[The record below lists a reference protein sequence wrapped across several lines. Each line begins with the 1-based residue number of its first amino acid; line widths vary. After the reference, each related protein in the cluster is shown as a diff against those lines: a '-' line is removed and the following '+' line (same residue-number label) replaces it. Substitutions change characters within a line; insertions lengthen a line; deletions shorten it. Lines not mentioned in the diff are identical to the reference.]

1 MEKERDELLGDLFRA
16 YFDTR
21 RHKRNTRSQL
31 SFEFNFEHN
40 LIELCDRIA
49 DRTYTP
55 APAICFITEE
65 PVKREIFA
73 SPFAH
78 RVVCRLLYNYIAPMF
93 EARMIHDSYSCRVGK
108 GVFVGIRRFEHH
120 LRSCTRNYSQAAYV
134 LKLDLR
140 GYFMS
145 IDRWVLHGV
154 LMRELDANWRKVS
167 GNGRRWCDRLDRG
180 LIDYLIRVILF
191 RNPVSDCIVLGQQS
205 DWDGLPPSKSLF
217 HAPENVGL
225 PIGDITSQLFSNILL
240 DQMDR
245 FVKRNLRCRHYG
257 RYVDDFYVVHA
268 SRRYLKSLTACL
280 QWFLQSE
287 LHLTLH
293 PDKIVLQPYHYGV
306 AFLGAYV
313 KPYRRYATKSSVE
326 RFRRKIRV
334 LEAECRRGEL
344 TYVRPGNQIRAEFV
358 LRAFL
363 PFQGLRN
370 ASDAIRKVAPEEILR
385 LYGRIRKIRAEKEIH
400 PRGDT
405 IRRNAG
411 RQNAINDRLTQ
422 MMIQSK
428 KALVKE
434 PDEQKETA
442 AYGGCFFALV
452 GAIAALLA
460 IFCARL

>member
-1 MEKERDELLGDLFRA
+1 MNVLRGENRFGFRG
-16 YFDTR
+16 
-21 RHKRNTRSQL
+21 QL
-31 SFEFNFEHN
+31 TLDF
-40 LIELCDRIA
+40 
-49 DRTYTP
+49 P
-55 APAICFITEE
+55 E

-205 DWDGLPPSKSLF
+205 GWDGLPPSKSLF

-344 TYVRPGNQIRAEFV
+344 TYVRLLGIRSV
-358 LRAFL
+358 LNSYCGYFCH
-363 PFQGLRN
+363 F
-370 ASDAIRKVAPEEILR
+370 K
-385 LYGRIRKIRAEKEIH
+385 
-400 PRGDT
+400 
-405 IRRNAG
+405 
-411 RQNAINDRLTQ
+411 
-422 MMIQSK
+422 
-428 KALVKE
+428 
-434 PDEQKETA
+434 
-442 AYGGCFFALV
+442 AYGMLRTQFGKSPLRKFFDFTDGYGKSVLKKKFIPE
-452 GAIAALLA
+452 GIP
-460 IFCARL
+460 FDGTQDD

>member
-1 MEKERDELLGDLFRA
+1 M
-16 YFDTR
+16 
-21 RHKRNTRSQL
+21 
-31 SFEFNFEHN
+31 
-40 LIELCDRIA
+40 
-49 DRTYTP
+49 
-55 APAICFITEE
+55 
-65 PVKREIFA
+65 
-73 SPFAH
+73 
-78 RVVCRLLYNYIAPMF
+78 VCRLLYNYIAPMF

-344 TYVRPGNQIRAEFV
+344 TYVRLLEIRSV
-358 LRAFL
+358 LNSYCGHFCH
-363 PFQGLRN
+363 F
-370 ASDAIRKVAPEEILR
+370 K
-385 LYGRIRKIRAEKEIH
+385 
-400 PRGDT
+400 
-405 IRRNAG
+405 
-411 RQNAINDRLTQ
+411 
-422 MMIQSK
+422 
-428 KALVKE
+428 
-434 PDEQKETA
+434 
-442 AYGGCFFALV
+442 AYGMLRTQFGKSPLRKFFDFTDGYGKSVLKKKFIPE
-452 GAIAALLA
+452 GIP
-460 IFCARL
+460 FDGTQDD